1 MDGFQEGYD
10 FARKSSTVQY
20 AIAAG
25 DQYVQSVDAEI
36 DKLIRI
42 KKLYREG
49 KLVDLY
55 QWYVKKEDW
64 VYV

>member
-36 DKLIRI
+36 DKLIQGMAAFAEI
-42 KKLYREG
+42 NKSKPNKILG
-49 KLVDLY
+49 GDLA
-55 QWYVKKEDW
+55 
-64 VYV
+64 